1 MIAGF
6 HNEQAASSCILARD
20 MQHTKPVRTGNK
32 KVEARRSSA
41 GLGLFAKVP
50 FKRGDRIIEY
60 VGEIIKTEEADRRGG
75 KYLFIINDDWVID
88 GKSRE
93 NLARYANHSCKP
105 NAEAELDEDA
115 KRVRILARK
124 KILPGEEITYDY
136 GKDYWDEYIKPHGCK
151 CAACLAQ

>member
-1 MIAGF
+1 MNKQHRRVYLLAICSTQ
-6 HNEQAASSCILARD
+6 NQYEQEIRKSRRAAQA
-20 MQHTKPVRTGNK
+20 QV
-32 KVEARRSSA
+32 
-41 GLGLFAKVP
+41 LGSLKVP

-136 GKDYWDEYIKPHGCK
+136 GKDY
-151 CAACLAQ
+151 